1 MIERVVARAIC
12 IQCGNDRGGFEQ
24 VCPSCGHRPEG
35 DGRLVSWLLSD
46 QYLTREQLDEV
57 ERRVKAG
64 ENLRPS
70 RASLDIA
77 RRALGSHFATDEGLT
92 VAERLGM
99 MATSLLL
106 TPLPGLVAALWWRRE
121 RPRAAAQALALS
133 LPFSLL
139 FFFGV
144 IYLSGWGPG

>member
-1 MIERVVARAIC
+1 MARAIC
-12 IQCGNDRGGFEQ
+12 IQCGNNRGTFEQ

-35 DGRLVSWLLSD
+35 DGRLVAWLLSD
-46 QYLTREQLDEV
+46 QHLTREQLDEV

-70 RASLDIA
+70 RTSLDVA

-92 VAERLGM
+92 VGQRLGLL
-99 MATSLLL
+99 ATSLVL
-106 TPLPGLVAALWWRRE
+106 TPLPGLVLAAWWRTE
-121 RPRAAAQALALS
+121 RPRAAMQALALS

-139 FFFGV
+139 YFFGV
-144 IYLSGWGPG
+144 VYLTA